1 MYWEGKTFAGI
12 YLDWNYASKHTER
25 TCWLSM
31 NGYHEK
37 LLIKYNHTRLTKPQL
52 SPHRHQEIVY
62 GATEQ
67 LTPAEDKIP
76 ALDDAGIKH
85 VQAIVGALL

>member
-1 MYWEGKTFAGI
+1 M
-12 YLDWNYASKHTER
+12 D
-25 TCWLSM
+25 
-31 NGYHEK
+31 GYTDK
-37 LLIKYNHTRLTKPQL
+37 ILIKYNHTMPTKPQL
-52 SPHRHQEIVY
+52 SLHRHREIVY
-62 GATEQ
+62 GAKEQ